1 MQMAIIHRPL
11 FQGTRPEE
19 TVLQAKTREVDLD
32 HESIFPIISVGR
44 ILLDGRVSHA
54 LVRKKF

>member
-1 MQMAIIHRPL
+1 MSGIKLKRLGLVTFEPYNGIDFVH
-11 FQGTRPEE
+11 
-19 TVLQAKTREVDLD
+19 VDNKDASL
-32 HESIFPIISVGR
+32 FPIISVGR